1 MYMKKHIMWGVWL
14 LGATCFSFSAY
25 AQNKVKAPM
34 EDVNQVVDLTLD
46 SLNKAKTA
54 RPVALSPCFAHKQKK
69 KSRLPLATR
78 LPTLCVFSY
87 TYLLIFKFQR

>member
-46 SLNKAKTA
+46 S
-54 RPVALSPCFAHKQKK
+54 
-69 KSRLPLATR
+69 
-78 LPTLCVFSY
+78 
-87 TYLLIFKFQR
+87 

>member
-1 MYMKKHIMWGVWL
+1 MWGVWL

-46 SLNKAKTA
+46 SLNKAKQPD
-54 RPVALSPCFAHKQKK
+54 RLRGLPVREIILYFSWLEIQ
-69 KSRLPLATR
+69 R
-78 LPTLCVFSY
+78 CV
-87 TYLLIFKFQR
+87 LVR